1 MLVSADI
8 EEKTIGHRPLLRDLR
23 LTIDD
28 HEKVAI
34 IGRNGV
40 GKTTLFR
47 MLTGEDKDYTGTITT
62 QRGVR
67 VAATRQEH
75 HNLGDQTVMEYI
87 LAQLPEYAHLKH
99 LIDSSPE
106 TMGD

>member
-1 MLVSADI
+1 MLVAAEI
-8 EEKTIGHRPLLRDLR
+8 EEKTIGHRPLFTNLRV
-23 LTIDD
+23 TIED

-47 MLTGEDKDYTGTITT
+47 MLTSEDTDYTGKITV
-62 QRGVR
+62 RGGVR

-75 HNLGDQTVMEYI
+75 HDLGNQSGMDYMLSRLRE
-87 LAQLPEYAHLKH
+87 
-99 LIDSSPE
+99 
-106 TMGD
+106 